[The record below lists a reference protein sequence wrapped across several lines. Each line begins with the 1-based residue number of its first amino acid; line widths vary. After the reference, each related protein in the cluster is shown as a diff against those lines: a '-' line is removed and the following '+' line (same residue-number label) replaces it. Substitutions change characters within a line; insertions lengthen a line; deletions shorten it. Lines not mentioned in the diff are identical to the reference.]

1 MGKAFD
7 CRLGCSGVLE
17 VLRGLSDDSLHVD
30 VVGAFS
36 TQEEVGLR
44 GAKITSQRVKPALA
58 ICLEGTPADD
68 TFMSKDEAQGALKK
82 GVQIRFR
89 DGSMVAH
96 PGFVAFAKKVAEECG
111 HLPTNALS
119 EPAAARTAVQ
129 STCRIMGFRRW
140 FSAFP
145 FVMRTRITVMP
156 PQQTWM
162 RQSNLQKR

>member
-1 MGKAFD
+1 M
-7 CRLGCSGVLE
+7 GCSGVIE
-17 VLRGLSDDSLHVD
+17 VLRGLSSESLNVD

-96 PGFVAFAKKVAEECG
+96 PVLSP
-111 HLPTNALS
+111 LPNRS
-119 EPAAARTAVQ
+119 PKSAVLHI
-129 STCRIMGFRRW
+129 S
-140 FSAFP
+140 
-145 FVMRTRITVMP
+145 V
-156 PQQTWM
+156 
-162 RQSNLQKR
+162 L